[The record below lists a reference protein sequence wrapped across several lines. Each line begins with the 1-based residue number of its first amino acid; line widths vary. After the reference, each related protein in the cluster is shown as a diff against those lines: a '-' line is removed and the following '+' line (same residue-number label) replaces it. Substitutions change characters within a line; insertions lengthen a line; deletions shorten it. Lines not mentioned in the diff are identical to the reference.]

1 MSVTVEMDFDL
12 KRINFNFSKE
22 LNKVG
27 EIIKR
32 DHYQRLERGEG
43 VDGSQMRGLKPA
55 TIASKSKSKDR
66 RISANANKIL
76 VGTEQ
81 MRNLVIDKASK
92 TNQAVVIHPGEKRR
106 YKGTSVTMSDVGGFH
121 QKGNTNLPK
130 REWFGISNDANQR
143 SERLM
148 EERIEQELRRA

>member
-43 VDGSQMRGLKPA
+43 VDGSQM
-55 TIASKSKSKDR
+55 KSLSPNT
-66 RISANANKIL
+66 ISAKGNNKIL
-76 VGTEQ
+76 VDTGQ

-92 TNQAVVIHPGEKRR
+92 TNQAVVIHPGEKRQ

>member
-43 VDGSQMRGLKPA
+43 VDGSQM
-55 TIASKSKSKDR
+55 KSLSPNTT
-66 RISANANKIL
+66 SAKGNNKIL
-76 VGTEQ
+76 VDTGQ

>member
-43 VDGSQMRGLKPA
+43 VDGSQM
-55 TIASKSKSKDR
+55 KSLSPNT
-66 RISANANKIL
+66 ISAKGNNKIL
-76 VGTEQ
+76 VDTGQ
-81 MRNLVIDKASK
+81 MRNLVFDKASK
-92 TNQAVVIHPGEKRR
+92 TNQAVVIHPGERRR
-106 YKGTSVTMSDVGGFH
+106 YKGANVTMSDVGGFH